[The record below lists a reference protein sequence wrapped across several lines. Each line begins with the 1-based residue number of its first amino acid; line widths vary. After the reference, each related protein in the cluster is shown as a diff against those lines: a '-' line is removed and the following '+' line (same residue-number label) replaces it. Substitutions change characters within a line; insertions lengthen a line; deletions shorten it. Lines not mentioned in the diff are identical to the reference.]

1 MLDKLLTRRHGRHLE
16 LKTVF
21 DTHKDRVFTT
31 ALACL
36 DGDQAAAEDAAQ
48 EVFVRLASKLGQ
60 FRGEARL
67 TTWLH
72 RVTVNICHD
81 ELRRRKRAQRLA
93 PDPLPPS
100 PSPEFAPRRELH
112 EALESLPEALRTP
125 LLLRYFEGLSY
136 DEIAAALGCPPG
148 TVATRLHRGLKR
160 LEKYLGEEPSSP

>member
-1 MLDKLLTRRHGRHLE
+1 MLEKLLTRRHGSPLE

-21 DTHKDRVFTT
+21 DTHKDRVFST

-72 RVTVNICHD
+72 RVTVNVCHD
-81 ELRRRKRAQRLA
+81 ELRRRRRAQRLT
-93 PDPLPPS
+93 PEPLPTS
-100 PSPEFAPRRELH
+100 QEFAPRRELH

-125 LLLRYFEGLSY
+125 LLLRYFDGLSY

-160 LEKYLGEEPSSP
+160 LEKCLGEEPSSP